1 MEARQIEAG
10 GASWRMDGVDWASA
24 VEMILDGS
32 VGWTSIRV
40 TRGRTEIG
48 WGDEGKGDDKYHSF
62 F

>member
-32 VGWTSIRV
+32 VGYEERLWLGMEGARGCEV
-40 TRGRTEIG
+40 GGRTPQSAG
-48 WGDEGKGDDKYHSF
+48 
-62 F
+62 